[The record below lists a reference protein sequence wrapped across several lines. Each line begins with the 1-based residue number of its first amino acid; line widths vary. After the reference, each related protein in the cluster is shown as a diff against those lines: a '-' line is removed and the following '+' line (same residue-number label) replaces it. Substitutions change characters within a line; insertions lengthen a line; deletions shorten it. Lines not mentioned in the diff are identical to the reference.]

1 MTQLQFLETTYA
13 NLMPSHGRH
22 DDVESTPVDHM
33 ETLTWPVDAIAFDI
47 FSAEFCLLVIGI
59 DAPRKTGE
67 GAWMLTSIFKR
78 NCLG

>member
-1 MTQLQFLETTYA
+1 METTYA

-22 DDVESTPVDHM
+22 DDVESTPVNHM
-33 ETLTWPVDAIAFDI
+33 ETLIWPVDAIAFDI